1 MTSEGRGLACK
12 QGDIVLCCVKRLL
25 IVQVYWCVA
34 ILYTYKTSGIAY
46 RKG

>member
-25 IVQVYWCVA
+25 IVQVYWCTGVWQYY
-34 ILYTYKTSGIAY
+34 IHTRLVV
-46 RKG
+46 